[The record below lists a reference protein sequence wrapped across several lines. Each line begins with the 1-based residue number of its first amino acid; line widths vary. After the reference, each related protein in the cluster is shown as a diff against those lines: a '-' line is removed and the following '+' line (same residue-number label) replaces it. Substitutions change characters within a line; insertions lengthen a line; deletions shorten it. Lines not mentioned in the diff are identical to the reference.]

1 MALYDIVNTI
11 KSMAIPNPIG
21 FYNGL
26 CPDLSCGVPS
36 ISVNYLD
43 TTMNT
48 YLLGLLIV
56 VTFYLVL
63 LVGIALTAE

>member
-1 MALYDIVNTI
+1 MALYDIVNNYFSI
-11 KSMAIPNPIG
+11 KIRNPIG

-43 TTMNT
+43 TTMNA
-48 YLLGLLIV
+48 YPLGLLIV
-56 VTFYLVL
+56 VTFYLVIL
-63 LVGIALTAE
+63 IAIALTAD